1 MTTSQAGELLGI
13 LHEHFNPDEEGWLWL
28 ALYKDGRDG
37 GVVNQVEGHYEDPA
51 GTARGMALI
60 INQVCADHAY
70 VALCRRDGRPTEA
83 DRELWRQLSRQVS
96 SEVLT
101 DMVVFDAVRA
111 WSMRAEDAA
120 AA

>member
-51 GTARGMALI
+51 GTARGTETPPGIAR
-60 INQVCADHAY
+60 C
-70 VALCRRDGRPTEA
+70 PT
-83 DRELWRQLSRQVS
+83 RG
-96 SEVLT
+96 
-101 DMVVFDAVRA
+101 
-111 WSMRAEDAA
+111 
-120 AA
+120 